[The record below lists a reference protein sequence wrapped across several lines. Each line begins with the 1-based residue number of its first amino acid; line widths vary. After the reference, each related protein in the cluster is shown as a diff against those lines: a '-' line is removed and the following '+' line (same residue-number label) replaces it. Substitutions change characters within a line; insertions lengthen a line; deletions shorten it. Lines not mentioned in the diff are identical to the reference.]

1 MRLLLVEDSVRLQE
15 LLAETLRNA
24 GYSLDI
30 AGTVAE
36 FKSNALSIAYDL
48 MVVDLGLPDGDGLV
62 AIRELRGEG
71 VRAPVLVIT
80 ARGTIDDRIS
90 GLDSGADDYMIKPF
104 NHAELLA
111 RVRALLRRSPDM
123 GSPVLTVGNT
133 TWNEAA
139 GEIVSNGQLVDLRPS
154 ERRVLTLLLRKA
166 GAVIT
171 KSALEEAMSEIG
183 REISPNAIEVLI
195 SRVRR
200 ALAAAGSDLVIE
212 TMRGEGYILRKPA

>member
-15 LLAETLRNA
+15 LLAETLRSA

-30 AGTVAE
+30 AGTAAE
-36 FKSNALSIAYDL
+36 FKSNALAIAYDL
-48 MVVDLGLPDGDGLV
+48 MVVDLGLPDGDGLA

-111 RVRALLRRSPDM
+111 RVRALLRRSPDV

-139 GEIVSNGQLVDLRPS
+139 GEIVSNGQPVDLRPS

-166 GAVIT
+166 GTVIT
-171 KSALEEAMSEIG
+171 KGALEEAMSEIG
-183 REISPNAIEVLI
+183 REISPNAIEVLV

-200 ALAAAGSDLVIE
+200 ALAAAGSDLSIE
-212 TMRGEGYILRKPA
+212 TVRGEGYILRKPV